1 MSKAFTSEEPT
12 PEIVVP
18 PRPPLPV
25 GMPNYVT
32 PRGLASLRAERQ
44 KLEAARAALDT
55 GPDEGRAALH
65 AAWAA
70 RMLELEARLSSA
82 ELIEPSPSTT
92 GVVRF
97 GAKVTVRDEAGR
109 SKTFEIVGVDEAD
122 PALGKIAFLSPLAKA
137 VLGAEVGDVV
147 AFETPG
153 RVQELEITASE

>member
-1 MSKAFTSEEPT
+1 MSKAFTSEEST

-18 PRPPLPV
+18 PRPPLPAGV
-25 GMPNYVT
+25 PNYVT
-32 PRGLASLRAERQ
+32 PCGLASLRAERQ

-55 GPDEGRAALH
+55 GPDEGRAASY
-65 AAWAA
+65 AAWAT

-97 GAKVTVRDEAGR
+97 GSKVTVRDDAGR

-147 AFETPG
+147 TFETPG